1 MEDDTIYFP
10 RDDFEREFKKEKG
23 IRAFREFR
31 RKLEEEAVRESGEDR
46 PPTCPI

>member
-10 RDDFEREFKKEKG
+10 RNDFERNLKKEKG
-23 IRAFREFR
+23 IRAFREYR
-31 RKLEEEAVRESGEDR
+31 RELEDR